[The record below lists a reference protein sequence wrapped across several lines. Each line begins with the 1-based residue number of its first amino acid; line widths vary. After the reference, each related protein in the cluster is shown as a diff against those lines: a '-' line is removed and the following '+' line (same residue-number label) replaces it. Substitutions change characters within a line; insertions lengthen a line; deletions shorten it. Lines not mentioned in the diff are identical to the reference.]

1 VAVLEQV
8 TPLQEEA
15 TADEAEG
22 HRMVQQLEQKQQI
35 QEIVLL

>member
-1 VAVLEQV
+1 VAVLEQM

-22 HRMVQQLEQKQQI
+22 HRMVQQLKKKKSGK
-35 QEIVLL
+35 V